1 MTMTTQ
7 ETKTRFL
14 TRNVAGTTFCTIGS
28 LSDVIAIAERM
39 KELAKLNPQPKAD
52 EPKEQTV
59 AEKVVEQRY
68 LFAVAFTRLADAA
81 QCEIPTCAEERTFD
95 GYKPSCAEAKR
106 VFKICTRFAEG
117 LTERVV
123 TQPKERARLGIVLCG
138 KTGTG
143 KTHLAS
149 AIYHALKD
157 EGTQPVYMRAST
169 FFALFRGV
177 PGNAEVKMITQL
189 GRVSCLILDEIG
201 RSALTPFEANKL
213 QEVLD
218 ARARNGYP
226 SILITNLQ
234 IDKLKDVLGSALAS
248 RIDQLFFP
256 IACMWSDYRV
266 KESAAN
272 LKPEEVF

>member
-7 ETKTRFL
+7 ETKSRLL
-14 TRNVAGTTFCTIGS
+14 TRNVAGTSFCTIGS
-28 LSDVIAIAERM
+28 LSDVIAFAERM
-39 KELAKLNPQPKAD
+39 KELAKQTPQPKLE
-52 EPKEQTV
+52 EPKELTV
-59 AEKVVEQRY
+59 AEKIVERRY

-81 QCEIPTCAEERTFD
+81 QCEIPTCAEERAFD

-106 VFKICTRFAEG
+106 VFKICLRFAEG

-149 AIYHALKD
+149 AIYHGLKD
-157 EGTQPVYMRAST
+157 EGVQPVYMRAST
-169 FFALFRGV
+169 LFAMFRGV

-189 GRVSCLILDEIG
+189 GRVSCLILDEVG
-201 RSALTPFEANKL
+201 RSSLTPFEINKL
-213 QEVLD
+213 HEILD
-218 ARARNGYP
+218 ARARNGLP
-226 SILITNLQ
+226 SIFVTNLTV
-234 IDKLKDVLGSALAS
+234 DKLKGVLGSALSS
-248 RIDQLFFP
+248 RVDQLFFP
-256 IACMWSDYRV
+256 LACLWDDYRM
-266 KESAAN
+266 KDSATN

>member
-1 MTMTTQ
+1 MT
-7 ETKTRFL
+7 
-14 TRNVAGTTFCTIGS
+14 
-28 LSDVIAIAERM
+28 
-39 KELAKLNPQPKAD
+39 
-52 EPKEQTV
+52 
-59 AEKVVEQRY
+59 
-68 LFAVAFTRLADAA
+68 
-81 QCEIPTCAEERTFD
+81 
-95 GYKPSCAEAKR
+95 
-106 VFKICTRFAEG
+106 
-117 LTERVV
+117 RVV
-123 TQPKERARLGIVLCG
+123 TQPKERSRLGIALCG
-138 KTGTG
+138 RTGTG

-149 AIYHALKD
+149 SIYYHLKA
-157 EGTQPVYMRAST
+157 EGIEPVYMRAST
-169 FFALFRGV
+169 FFTIFRGATGV
-177 PGNAEVKMITQL
+177 SEVKMIRQL

>member
-1 MTMTTQ
+1 MTMKQ
-7 ETKTRFL
+7 ASQTRIL
-14 TRNVAGTTFCTIGS
+14 TRNVPGTTFCAIGS
-28 LSDVIAIAERM
+28 LKDVIAIAEQMRAIAKQNPKHQEEAP
-39 KELAKLNPQPKAD
+39 KELT
-52 EPKEQTV
+52 E
-59 AEKVVEQRY
+59 AEKSVERRY
-68 LFAVAFTRLADAA
+68 LFSVASSRLADAA
-81 QCEIPTCAEERTFD
+81 QCEIP
-95 GYKPSCAEAKR
+95 SCAEDHSFDDYRPTCKEAER
-106 VFKICTRFAEG
+106 VQKICRRFAEG
-117 LTERVV
+117 LVSRVA
-123 TQPKERARLGIVLCG
+123 TQPKERSRLGLVLCG

-149 AIYHALKD
+149 AIYHCLKAQ
-157 EGTQPVYMRAST
+157 GVGPVCLRAST
-169 FFALFRGV
+169 FFALFRGAT
-177 PGNAEVKMITQL
+177 GASEVKMIHQL

-218 ARARNGYP
+218 ARARTGYP
-226 SILITNLQ
+226 TILISNLM
-234 IDKLKDVLGSALAS
+234 IDKLKTALGSALAS